1 VFGADA
7 AWGPVHCASRR
18 RRSVT
23 GARHAARV
31 EAQLRAH
38 GVEPNT
44 VFRSDDNG
52 TVEGLVAAGIGYGLI
67 ARLAADP
74 ADPRTRILAVDGLAP
89 RRLGIVRHRDRHV
102 TPATR
107 AYIELAREH
116 CATLG

>member
-1 VFGADA
+1 MGT
-7 AWGPVHCASRR
+7 VHCAGRR

-31 EAQLRAH
+31 EAQLRVH

-44 VFRSDDNG
+44 VSRSDDNG
-52 TVEGLVAAGIGYGLI
+52 TVQGLVAAGIGNGLI

-107 AYIELAREH
+107 DYIELAREH
-116 CATLG
+116 CATPG